1 MPEAVLIALSLL
13 IAVILHE
20 IAHGYVAKLNGDP
33 TADRLGRLSI
43 NPLRH
48 IDPVGTVLLP
58 ALMVMMG
65 ATPFGWAKPVPVN
78 FANLRH
84 PKTDMVKVAAA
95 GPVTN
100 VLLAVASALLFRFAG
115 GWQAEPGG
123 LAHFAIISLQVNTI
137 LAVLNLVPILPL
149 DGGRMVAG
157 LLPRAQAISYAR
169 LERYGLPLVMLLLMS
184 GALDQ
189 VIGPVQRLLVDALLL
204 GA

>member
-1 MPEAVLIALSLL
+1 
-13 IAVILHE
+13 
-20 IAHGYVAKLNGDP
+20 
-33 TADRLGRLSI
+33 
-43 NPLRH
+43 
-48 IDPVGTVLLP
+48 
-58 ALMVMMG
+58 VMMG
-65 ATPFGWAKPVPVN
+65 VTPFGWAKPVPVN

-115 GWQAEPGG
+115 GWHAEHGS
-123 LAHFAIISLQVNTI
+123 LAHFALISLQVNVI

-149 DGGRMVAG
+149 DGGRIVAG

-169 LERYGLPLVMLLLMS
+169 LERFGLPLVMLLLMS
-184 GALDQ
+184 GALDR

>member
-1 MPEAVLIALSLL
+1 MPEFVFIATALL

-33 TADRLGRLSI
+33 TADRLGRLSL

-48 IDPVGTVLLP
+48 IDPIGTVVLPGLL
-58 ALMVMMG
+58 VMLG

-78 FANLRH
+78 FANLRN
-84 PKTDMVKVAAA
+84 PKVDMIKVAAA

-100 VLLAVASALLFRFAG
+100 ILLAVASALLFRLAG
-115 GWQAEPGG
+115 GFHGQEGG
-123 LAHFAIISLQVNTI
+123 LAHFALISLQVNVI

-149 DGGRMVAG
+149 DGGRIVAG
-157 LLPRAQAISYAR
+157 LLPRAQALSYAR
-169 LERYGLPLVMLLLMS
+169 LERFGLPLVMVLLMS
-184 GALDQ
+184 GVLGR
-189 VIGPVQRLLVDALLL
+189 IIWPVQRLLLDALLL